1 MSFLKPVLP
10 HFQAA
15 SVLEITPEFLA
26 AQRIRALLLDVDN
39 TLVPWQAA
47 EATPAV
53 ADWVRSLHGVGVS
66 MCLVSNTHR
75 KRRLQHL
82 GDALGIQYVLRGGKP
97 LPHGF
102 LRALDQLGTAREEA
116 AMVGDQLITDI
127 LGANRIGIRTIL
139 VAPLSPVEFWGT
151 RVVHRS
157 LERVLFSA
165 MARRGLKPILI
176 PNEKGER
183 RQ

>member
-1 MSFLKPVLP
+1 MSYLKPVLP
-10 HFQAA
+10 HFHAG
-15 SVLEITPEFLA
+15 SVLDITPEFLA

-47 EATPAV
+47 EVTPPV
-53 ADWVRSLHGVGVS
+53 AAWVRSLHAVGVG

-75 KRRLQHL
+75 KRRLQQL
-82 GDALGIQYVLRGGKP
+82 ADVLEIQYVLRGGKP

-102 LRALDQLGTAREEA
+102 LRALDQLGMAREEA
-116 AMVGDQLITDI
+116 AMVGDQLMTDI
-127 LGANRIGIRTIL
+127 LGANRLGLRTIL
-139 VAPLSPVEFWGT
+139 VTPLSPVEFWGT

-165 MARRGLKPILI
+165 MARSGLTPILI
-176 PNEKGER
+176 QKGKGER
-183 RQ
+183 GQ